1 MTRIEKITHGV
12 GLWTAYYRKRPHK
25 FAEDYLHLDLKLF
38 QKILLVAMNI
48 STIFIM
54 IAARGIGKSFI
65 SAVFCVI
72 RCILYPGQILGSLA
86 QQCAR
91 LNSLKCWNTLRAL

>member
-1 MTRIEKITHGV
+1 MTRAEKIIEGV
-12 GLWTAYYRKRPHK
+12 GVWAAYYRARPHK

-38 QKILLVAMNI
+38 QKILLMAMNI
-48 STIFIM
+48 NTIFIM

-91 LNSLKCWNTLRAL
+91 LNSSNCWNTLRAL